1 MRRGRLPA
9 ATIQPPAQQVHKPS
23 PSPLVVTDGDP
34 FAALDSKSGPKSGS
48 NPISKSAAADDI
60 SARFPTL
67 DQFSILHEQGTR
79 FEFDSPV
86 SPTGGELGQTVA
98 ERLAVDVVAMP
109 KSSATQPQAPQKQSN
124 DLNRVVSIANTSQ
137 LHRATPPASSANKP
151 SSAPSKPEGVQMSRA
166 SAIISSNPELQAIAS
181 PPPQH
186 GFPTSSRPVM
196 VSTGTM
202 TSTPP
207 PTETPKRDYPPI
219 HRFPPADHYRSSSL
233 PRQPDTASLGQLW
246 RAETPQQARPGAAER
261 VPSFQSRPAHIRQP
275 SSSSRPSLEG
285 GRPSTD
291 LLDPLAK
298 SSSQPGR
305 ARPAS
310 THLESNI
317 DFLRE
322 REAAPRP
329 SRSPGL
335 AGTPKFPERADSPAP
350 ESEEDIVIE
359 SNVDFLRSM
368 EQPDKQK
375 KDKDSK
381 HSKRSSLS
389 SLSGTKS
396 ILASR
401 FGDAFKRFEGSNNQA
416 PARTPSPLKDLDRRD
431 LTPIAGSEATDSK
444 SDDGRLLGDQE
455 ELTPE
460 QRRDAEARALAG
472 EERRVEAA
480 AAEYRQRVAARE
492 QGGFA
497 APLPR
502 SIGGAS
508 RAVSIQNRVQNLLQ
522 ESQKPPSA
530 PKTAA
535 GYGRFADGAAI
546 SSRPEKALPELPRKP
561 VGIGRG
567 VPAKPASRSA
577 DTTARTR
584 HPGHTSSMPAALPS
598 SGVPF
603 TKPAPPPKPSAPPKP
618 THLNS
623 ISTGGRRS
631 PSKPQRPLGPTLT
644 TNTGT
649 EQLVGVGLPGRP
661 SLDMT
666 PQEKEDYVRDFSKR
680 FPSLSAIEMVERDL
694 GAEDGRKGGR

>member
-1 MRRGRLPA
+1 MRRGRPPVA
-9 ATIQPPAQQVHKPS
+9 VAQPPAQQVPKPS
-23 PSPLVVTDGDP
+23 PSPLRVADGDP
-34 FAALDSKSGPKSGS
+34 FAALDSRSS
-48 NPISKSAAADDI
+48 SKPAVADDLA
-60 SARFPTL
+60 ARFPTL
-67 DQFSILHEQGTR
+67 DQFSILHDQGAK

-86 SPTGGELGQTVA
+86 SPPGGELSQRVA
-98 ERLAVDVVAMP
+98 DKLADDAFTLPQGSAAQSQAP
-109 KSSATQPQAPQKQSN
+109 KSQSS
-124 DLNRVVSIANTSQ
+124 DLSRVKSIANTTQ
-137 LHRATPPASSANKP
+137 LHRTTPPPGSMNKP
-151 SSAPSKPEGVQMSRA
+151 SSAPPKPEEARMSRA

-181 PPPQH
+181 PPQQ
-186 GFPTSSRPVM
+186 GYSAQGRPAM

-202 TSTPP
+202 TSVPP
-207 PTETPKRDYPPI
+207 LQELPKRDYPPI
-219 HRFPPADHYRSSSL
+219 HRFPPADHHRSSSL
-233 PRQPDTASLGQLW
+233 PRQPNSAVPGQLQ
-246 RAETPQQARPGAAER
+246 RANTPQQARPGAVDRAS
-261 VPSFQSRPAHIRQP
+261 SFQSRPGHVRQP
-275 SSSSRPSLEG
+275 SSSRPSLEG
-285 GRPSTD
+285 GRPSAD

-305 ARPAS
+305 PRPAS
-310 THLESNI
+310 TYLESNI
-317 DFLRE
+317 EFLRE

-329 SRSPGL
+329 LRSPALTGI
-335 AGTPKFPERADSPAP
+335 PKFPEKATSISLEPH
-350 ESEEDIVIE
+350 EDTVIE

-368 EQPDKQK
+368 EEPDSKK
-375 KDKDSK
+375 KDKSLK

-396 ILASR
+396 ILATR
-401 FGDAFKRFEGSNNQA
+401 FGDAFKRFEGSNNPA
-416 PARTPSPLKDLDRRD
+416 PVRTPSPLKDLDRRD

-455 ELTPE
+455 EMTPE
-460 QRRDAEARALAG
+460 QRRDAEARALAE

-497 APLPR
+497 APPPR

-522 ESQKPPSA
+522 ESQKPSTA

-535 GYGRFADGAAI
+535 GYGRFSDAATE
-546 SSRPEKALPELPRKP
+546 STRAEKALPELPRKP
-561 VGIGRG
+561 VGIGRSAP
-567 VPAKPASRSA
+567 PAKPVTSSA
-577 DTTARTR
+577 DAMARTR
-584 HPGHTSSMPAALPS
+584 HTGHSNSLPATLPS
-598 SGVPF
+598 SEGPH
-603 TKPAPPPKPSAPPKP
+603 TKSALPPKPSAPPKP

-623 ISTGGRRS
+623 IPTGGRRS
-631 PSKPQRPLGPTLT
+631 PSKQQRLPGPAMA

-666 PQEKEDYVRDFSKR
+666 PQEKDDYVRDFSKR

-694 GAEDGRKGGR
+694 GAEEGRKAGR